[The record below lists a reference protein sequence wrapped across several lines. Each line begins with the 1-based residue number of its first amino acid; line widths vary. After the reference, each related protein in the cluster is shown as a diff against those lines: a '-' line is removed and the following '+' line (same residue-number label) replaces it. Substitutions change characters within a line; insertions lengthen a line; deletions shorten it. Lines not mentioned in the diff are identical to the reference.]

1 MAHTDGKEN
10 IADGLV
16 AKAPPRPS
24 SASPKKAARKTR
36 SKSIGPGG
44 LAELEEPPLKASNGN
59 RRKVRAW
66 HIAG

>member
-10 IADGLV
+10 IADGLI
-16 AKAPPRPS
+16 ANAPLKVP

-44 LAELEEPPLKASNGN
+44 LAELEEPALKASNGN
-59 RRKVRAW
+59 RRKVRA
-66 HIAG
+66 